1 MTKGDIEGSII
12 YRDRAS
18 RELDKVAGSA
28 DKAGRKFGGLAKAG
42 SVFGIVAGA
51 AVVKFGKDSVKA
63 FTEAQ
68 DSQAKLDQ
76 AFKKF
81 PKTNDVNIGSL
92 RKLNSEMARKTK
104 FDDDALASGQAVLAQ
119 FNLSGKQIEQV
130 TPLLADY
137 AEKTGQDLPTA
148 ASLLGKALLGNA
160 KALKAVGI
168 QMPSAKAGADALAK
182 AEDDVAKA
190 EKKLADAR
198 KKGDPKKV
206 AEATDGLAKAHRRL
220 STAQEGA
227 AFTGDTFGRLMDGLK
242 EKVGGTAETMGGT
255 AAGKAAILKNQF
267 GELQETAGQKLVPV
281 LLKVA
286 DVGLKVVDFVSR
298 NGQVIGPL
306 VAATTALVVVSVAWN
321 KAMMVGSAA
330 KVAFIALTQGQA
342 AATAFAAESQVGLNV
357 ALLANPIGLVVIA
370 IAALAAG
377 IIYLATKTH
386 FFQTAWHGITAAFS
400 ATFNWVKGHWPLLLA
415 ILTGPIG
422 LAVLFITR
430 KWDGIV
436 GFVSKLPGR
445 IAGAATGLW
454 DGIKIAFKSAINWI
468 VDKWNGLEFK
478 LPSVNTHI
486 PGVGK
491 VGGFTLG
498 TPDIPRLASG
508 GIVPAR
514 PGGTLALLGEGG
526 RDEAVIPLS
535 RGGRRS
541 AGSPIIVHLT
551 VQGFVGS
558 ETALVQKLEGAFR
571 DLQRSRQLAF
581 LKPA

>member
-1 MTKGDIEGSII
+1 MAKGDIEGSII

-51 AVVKFGKDSVKA
+51 AVLKFGKDSVKA

-76 AFKKF
+76 AYRKF
-81 PKTNDVNIGSL
+81 PKTNDVNIASL
-92 RKLNSEMARKTK
+92 RKLNSELARKTK

-148 ASLLGKALLGNA
+148 ASLLGKALMGNA

-242 EKVGGTAETMGGT
+242 AKVGGTAETMGGT
-255 AAGKAAILKNQF
+255 AAGKAEILKNQF
-267 GELQETAGQKLVPV
+267 GELEETAGQKLVPV

-286 DVGLKVVDFVSR
+286 DVGLKVVDFASR
-298 NGQVIGPL
+298 NSDVIGPL
-306 VAATTALVVVSVAWN
+306 VMVVGTLVLGVKAWTM
-321 KAMMVGSAA
+321 A
-330 KVAFIALTQGQA
+330 QA
-342 AATAFAAESQVGLNV
+342 ALNTV
-357 ALLANPIGLVVIA
+357 MALNPIGLVVIA
-370 IAALAAG
+370 VAALAAG
-377 IIYLATKTH
+377 LIYAYKHSETFRNIVQGTFRVIGEAASFMWDKVLKPVFKMWFTVWSTVVGAIVHGAALA
-386 FFQTAWHGITAAFS
+386 FGWVPGIGPKLKEAAAKFDDFRDAVNTSLNGIKDRKVAVEVIPTVKGAAFS
-400 ATFNWVKGHWPLLLA
+400 GKTMN
-415 ILTGPIG
+415 
-422 LAVLFITR
+422 
-430 KWDGIV
+430 
-436 GFVSKLPGR
+436 LPGM
-445 IAGAATGLW
+445 
-454 DGIKIAFKSAINWI
+454 
-468 VDKWNGLEFK
+468 
-478 LPSVNTHI
+478 
-486 PGVGK
+486 
-491 VGGFTLG
+491 
-498 TPDIPRLASG
+498 ASG
-508 GIVPAR
+508 GTVTRAGASFVGENGPEILDLPVGAR
-514 PGGTLALLGEGG
+514 VTPLARAASAGGGT
-526 RDEAVIPLS
+526 VIQ
-535 RGGRRS
+535 
-541 AGSPIIVHLT
+541 LT
-551 VQGFVGS
+551 VYFNGHVIDKRAAAQ
-558 ETALVQKLEGAFR
+558 EIEGMLR
-571 DLQRSRQLAF
+571 DLERTRPLAF
-581 LKPA
+581 GKKAG